1 MAFRASCCSSVFFS
15 SYIVKGSVYTAGLRG
30 DVESIVCYAPPGHKR
45 KKKLRSGHT
54 QRDRENES
62 VYAFRDDQESLEKK
76 RVDIRP
82 PSVCQDSRGI
92 RRIGRQETKEM
103 RRSDSMMRHFQR
115 ATVAFHNDAT
125 ERSSLF
131 LLYPIRSYST
141 SRST

>member
-1 MAFRASCCSSVFFS
+1 MLLFSLLLVIYSQRQASIQQDGGGMWNQLFATLLPA
-15 SYIVKGSVYTAGLRG
+15 IR
-30 DVESIVCYAPPGHKR
+30 ER
-45 KKKLRSGHT
+45 KSFGRDT